1 MNDGAQDEG
10 HMLAIELSDLSSS
23 DNRSSAFAFNWGML
37 SSDATGQS
45 SAQSLLSILTPHE
58 YPDSEKDYAHVS
70 LTMLCHGLT
79 FSKSSVLVD
88 GDEMIETESCYR
100 VSVLSGSLEI
110 SARLKSADD
119 LELLV
124 RVLEANKALFSKADK
139 LEPQILMDAD
149 RPATK
154 LSTTQ
159 SETQALVKADRPKAK
174 MKANG
179 SARKFLTEVD

>member
-1 MNDGAQDEG
+1 
-10 HMLAIELSDLSSS
+10 
-23 DNRSSAFAFNWGML
+23 
-37 SSDATGQS
+37 
-45 SAQSLLSILTPHE
+45 
-58 YPDSEKDYAHVS
+58 
-70 LTMLCHGLT
+70 MLCHGLT
-79 FSKSSVLVD
+79 FSKSSVLVE

-124 RVLEANKALFSKADK
+124 RVLEANKALFTKADK

-159 SETQALVKADRPKAK
+159 SETQALLKADRSKAK
-174 MKANG
+174 TKVNG
-179 SARKFLTEVD
+179 SARKFLTEVDQSDPEILTLT